1 MRKSRRRG
9 ALGEQK
15 QPKLADWLIRLE
27 KPSNNVERMAA
38 GKPDHTEEQMDRHK
52 GISTYED
59 KPNQNE
65 PDTNQIEIGQ
75 PDTKFEDSQPTPS
88 SRSEMKNEKANCI
101 ISKKGFCQTHSCLT
115 NSVTVTSKKWRDRGG
130 GRGFGFVQTKV
141 KKFVCKAKNL
151 STRSPDIIP
160 GSDNMSSTD
169 NPVIRGGQTES
180 ESELEIENTI

>member
-1 MRKSRRRG
+1 MK
-9 ALGEQK
+9 
-15 QPKLADWLIRLE
+15 
-27 KPSNNVERMAA
+27 
-38 GKPDHTEEQMDRHK
+38 T
-52 GISTYED
+52 
-59 KPNQNE
+59 
-65 PDTNQIEIGQ
+65 PDTNQTSTEQ
-75 PDTKFEDSQPTPS
+75 PDTNLEDEKATPS
-88 SRSEMKNEKANCI
+88 SGIIDEKANCV
-101 ISKKGFCQTHSCLT
+101 ISKKGFCQTHLCLT
-115 NSVTVTSKKWRDRGG
+115 NPVTVTAKKWRDRGG

>member
-1 MRKSRRRG
+1 MRVIWVGSQRGGTVTSPTSPPFLPPPAPPPKEQRVRKSRRRG

-27 KPSNNVERMAA
+27 KPTNNVERMAA

-52 GISTYED
+52 EISTYED

-88 SRSEMKNEKANCI
+88 SRSEMKMRKPI
-101 ISKKGFCQTHSCLT
+101 VLYPRKGFVRHIL
-115 NSVTVTSKKWRDRGG
+115 V
-130 GRGFGFVQTKV
+130 
-141 KKFVCKAKNL
+141 
-151 STRSPDIIP
+151 
-160 GSDNMSSTD
+160 
-169 NPVIRGGQTES
+169 
-180 ESELEIENTI
+180 